1 VGYKKSSETRNRILK
16 AAEMIFTERGYYET
30 GIGDIASEAGIGRAS
45 FYYYFDDKEK
55 AARALFDS
63 YVDKI
68 YAAADKA
75 VPLHTSEGN
84 LSVGEAETILL
95 STFVKYILLF
105 KYVAMNDA
113 TRAVYFDL
121 VNYADYDKKNIERL
135 ERTTFRDTRRLAA
148 AYGKTLSDAEF
159 VAFLVTGNSVAK
171 CIFKAK
177 MNGILEFSLL
187 EAVDYFFSHALLPD
201 IHIPQPVYRR
211 LLAKAFTLCDGIV
224 LD

>member
-1 VGYKKSSETRNRILK
+1 MGYKKSSETKNRILK
-16 AAEMIFTERGYYET
+16 AAAMIFTERGYYET
-30 GIGDIASEAGIGRAS
+30 GIGDIAMEAGIGRAS

-55 AARALFDS
+55 VARALFDS
-63 YVDKI
+63 YVERI

-75 VPLHTSEGN
+75 VPIHETEEVPSEQEQ
-84 LSVGEAETILL
+84 EALIL

-121 VNYADYDKKNIERL
+121 VNYADYDSENIERL
-135 ERTTFRDTRRLAA
+135 ERTAFKDTRRLAA
-148 AYGKTLSDAEF
+148 AYGKKLSDAEF
-159 VAFLVTGNSVAK
+159 VAFLVTSNSVAK

-177 MNGILEFSLL
+177 INGILDFSLL
-187 EAVDYFFSHALLPD
+187 EAADYFFSHAILPD
-201 IHIPQPVYRR
+201 IPIPEHRYRI
-211 LLAKAFTLCDGIV
+211 LLAKAFELCEGII